1 MRIWHWVTALV
12 ILLAALAMLL
22 LASLGEDKAETSS
35 RSGGSGRPLV
45 YASNYPLQYFAER
58 VSAPLIDVR
67 LPVPAGEDPAFWRP
81 SPEDVLALQKA
92 DLVVLNGASYES
104 WLKIVSLS
112 TSRLVDTSEGF
123 KEQFI
128 AQEKAT
134 THSHG
139 LDGKHE
145 HSATAF
151 TTWLDLA
158 LAVEQARAIR
168 DAFSRRW
175 PEHRGQFE
183 AQFEKLAKELEALDA
198 EIKEVVKG
206 APSVSVV
213 FSHPVYQYFARR
225 YRVNGRSVHWE
236 PHEMPSDAMWQEL
249 TTLLRSHPA
258 KWMIWEDE
266 PSADIAAKLA
276 ALGIR
281 SIVFEPCA
289 GTPDGGDFASVM
301 KQNLAALKT
310 VATRRGGTSQIERSE
325 Q

>member
-1 MRIWHWVTALV
+1 MKMWHWVAALS
-12 ILLAALAMLL
+12 ILL
-22 LASLGEDKAETSS
+22 SGCSGEDAADTRS
-35 RSGGSGRPLV
+35 RSKGPGRPLV
-45 YASNYPLQYFAER
+45 YVSNYPLQYFAER
-58 VSAPLIDVR
+58 ISAPLVDVR
-67 LPVPAGEDPAFWRP
+67 LPVPAGEDPAFWKP
-81 SPEDVLALQKA
+81 TPEDVLALQQA

-104 WLKIVSLS
+104 WLKNVSLP

-128 AQEKAT
+128 AQAEAT

-158 LAVEQARAIR
+158 LAVEQARAIK
-168 DAFSRRW
+168 DASAARW

-183 AQFEKLAKELEALDA
+183 TQFEQLAKELEALDG
-198 EIKEVVKG
+198 EMKKIVESN
-206 APSVSVV
+206 PPLPVV

-225 YRVNGRSVHWE
+225 YGLNGRSVHWE

-249 TTLLRSHPA
+249 TTLLRLHPA

-266 PSADIAAKLA
+266 PSSGIKAKLA
-276 ALGIR
+276 ALGIQ
-281 SIVFEPCA
+281 SVVFDPCA
-289 GTPDGGDFASVM
+289 GKPDSGDFSSVM
-301 KQNLAALKT
+301 KLNISALK
-310 VATRRGGTSQIERSE
+310 SF
-325 Q
+325 